1 MIDMSS
7 INSYS
12 SDIIT
17 SAMKQKQEQQ
27 KVNSF
32 EEELNK
38 AAESNDET
46 KLKEACQEF
55 ESYFI
60 NYIFKQMQN
69 SVYSINNGEGLIRR
83 SQGEEIFTEMLNEEY
98 SKRATKQGGI
108 GLADMMYKQLSQN
121 LNTVSKIEDTKVDS
135 VE

>member
-121 LNTVSKIEDTKVDS
+121 LNTVSKIEDTKVDN

>member
-121 LNTVSKIEDTKVDS
+121 LNTVSKIEDTKVNN